1 NVTGAGGNV
10 QATVRDDSGALVG
23 TTKTLHLNAYGHQA
37 FMLTD
42 HFAATGQ
49 KRGTIEFTPPAGG
62 QIAPLA
68 FRAST
73 AGILSTIPS
82 MIQPSA
88 TPDTM
93 TTMGAMAHLATAG
106 GWQTAVVLVNL
117 GVTAAQARLSF
128 FDDSGASLSLPLCFP
143 QTPSASSVTA
153 AELQQ
158 RIAPGAALVVQTC
171 ATGEI
176 AIGSWAQLQS
186 DGSVTGFARFN
197 WTAGTGVQEAVVP
210 LESRNPSSFVLWY
223 DNAGGFGTGMALA
236 NVTGSGGNVLVT
248 VRADSGAVVGTET
261 LPLSAYGHT
270 AFMLTDHCAATGQGR
285 GTVEFQTP
293 AGGQIAAL
301 AFRAS
306 TAGILSTIPAT
317 VK

>member
-1 NVTGAGGNV
+1 V

-42 HFAATGQ
+42 YFAVTG
-49 KRGTIEFTPPAGG
+49 RGTVEFQTPAGG
-62 QIAPLA
+62 QIAGLA

-82 MIQPSA
+82 LVQPSA
-88 TPDTM
+88 AGSL

-117 GVTAAQARLSF
+117 GATAAEARLSF
-128 FDDSGASLSLPLCFP
+128 FDDHGAPLSLPLCFP

-153 AELQQ
+153 AALQQ
-158 RIAPGAALVVQTC
+158 PIAPGAALVVQTC
-171 ATGEI
+171 AAGDV
-176 AIGSWAQLQS
+176 AVGGWAQLQS

-197 WTAGTGVQEAVVP
+197 WTVGTGVQEAVVP

-223 DNAGGFGTGMALA
+223 DNTGDFATGIALA
-236 NVTGSGGNVLVT
+236 NVTSPGGDVIMT
-248 VRADSGAVVGTET
+248 IRDDSGAPAGTKT
-261 LPLSAYGHT
+261 LHLDAYGHLS
-270 AFMLTDHCAATGQGR
+270 FMLTDYFAVTGR